1 MKFRKQTLVLLA
13 ILSIVIVGA
22 MFLMS
27 QEIIAQNNEIMAM
40 RERIFNLELINGYSK
55 DLTVEVY

>member
-1 MKFRKQTLVLLA
+1 MNKQRLILLA

-27 QEIIAQNNEIMAM
+27 QEIISQNDEIMAM
-40 RERIFNLELINGYSK
+40 QERIFNLELMNGYPKTFSV
-55 DLTVEVY
+55 DVN

>member
-1 MKFRKQTLVLLA
+1 MKLNKQMFILLA

-27 QEIIAQNNEIMAM
+27 QEIIDQNNEIMEM
-40 RERIFNLELINGYSK
+40 RERIFNLELVNGYSK
-55 DLTVEVY
+55 TFSVEVN

>member
-1 MKFRKQTLVLLA
+1 MNKQRLILLA

-40 RERIFNLELINGYSK
+40 QERIFNLELINGYSK
-55 DLTVEVY
+55 TLTVDIY

>member
-1 MKFRKQTLVLLA
+1 MNKQRLILLA

>member
-1 MKFRKQTLVLLA
+1 MEITKKMFILLA

-27 QEIIAQNNEIMAM
+27 QEIISQNDEIMAM
-40 RERIFNLELINGYSK
+40 QERIFNLELINGYPK
-55 DLTVEVY
+55 DFTVEVY

>member
-1 MKFRKQTLVLLA
+1 VVA

-27 QEIIAQNNEIMAM
+27 QEIIDQNDEIMAM
-40 RERIFNLELINGYSK
+40 QERIFNLELINGYPKEFTLQINS
-55 DLTVEVY
+55 L